1 MLQFQSD
8 RFQLLRHY
16 CELAVVIVTLQLR
29 QKTVVSGN
37 FIGQRYMIYGCNG
50 SINYSAFAS
59 TDLHIVCV
67 SVRDM

>member
-37 FIGQRYMIYGCNG
+37 FIGQRI
-50 SINYSAFAS
+50 
-59 TDLHIVCV
+59 
-67 SVRDM
+67 